1 MNDTIR
7 PPPEAIA
14 CSIVANREA
23 HIAGVI
29 GHAELIRRQ
38 NEAWQVADLHALTDA
53 TVRALATIEA
63 KSAPHGPGTLD
74 VLLAAEMTAP
84 EEVCDAVAL
93 LAGDGSF
100 FGTLP
105 PSFGRGYVINGRTL
119 AALVRALTGAA

>member
-7 PPPEAIA
+7 PTPEAIA

-63 KSAPHGPGTLD
+63 KSAPHGPGTLG
-74 VLLAAEMTAP
+74 VLLAAETADA
-84 EEVCDAVAL
+84 EVVCEAISAITGHDSGNDEPVPHHG
-93 LAGDGSF
+93 GDIVL
-100 FGTLP
+100 TKA
-105 PSFGRGYVINGRTL
+105 TL
-119 AALVRALTGAA
+119 AALVRALVGVR